1 MQLSEQQKSR
11 QRDNVKIKCPVA
23 LCLWEGKTHDFW
35 KHIED
40 YKTTWK
46 GIMDS
51 GFPRSES
58 HERWANYFFREIWN
72 NPDLP
77 EKVKW
82 TNIAV
87 AYVNQIKS
95 QSKMGQHKHKKL
107 SPDGSDKIEMHDGRI
122 TMNGQEYTP
131 EEFSKIMPDTA
142 GAKESFK
149 MVRDIS
155 GDLRITHE
163 GKDYTV
169 EEFRRIQREKLE
181 TMKK

>member
-1 MQLSEQQKSR
+1 M
-11 QRDNVKIKCPVA
+11 KIKCPVA
-23 LCLWEGKTHDFW
+23 LCGWEGKPHQFH

-40 YKTTWK
+40 YKITWK
-46 GIMDS
+46 DVMDS

-58 HERWANYFFREIWN
+58 HERWANYFFPKIWN

-82 TNIAV
+82 TNTTV
-87 AYVNQIKS
+87 AFIEQTKK
-95 QSKMGQHKHKKL
+95 QKQLPHRKL
-107 SPDGSDKIEMHDGRI
+107 SPDGSDRIEMHDGKVF
-122 TMNGQEYTP
+122 MNGQEYTH

-142 GAKESFK
+142 GAKASFK
-149 MVRDIS
+149 IVRDIT

-163 GKDYTV
+163 GKEYTI
-169 EEFRRIQREKLE
+169 EEFRKLQREKLE

>member
-1 MQLSEQQKSR
+1 M
-11 QRDNVKIKCPVA
+11 KIKCPVA
-23 LCLWEGKTHDFW
+23 LCLFEGKTYDFW

-40 YKTTWK
+40 YKIRWK
-46 GIMDS
+46 GVRDS
-51 GFPRSES
+51 GFPREES
-58 HERWANYFFREIWN
+58 HERWANYFFPKIWN

-77 EKVKW
+77 EKTKW

-87 AYVNQIKS
+87 AYVNQIKN

-107 SPDGSDKIEMHDGRI
+107 SPDGSDKIEMHDGKVL
-122 TMNGQEYTP
+122 MNGQEYTP
-131 EEFSKIMPDTA
+131 EELSKIMPGIKVPQGQKPPFETV
-142 GAKESFK
+142 K
-149 MVRDIS
+149 DIT

-181 TMKK
+181 MLKK